1 MGQPNSIL
9 WFKKISKW
17 KTFIKQ
23 FKFKIDN
30 SWKNEIIFVI
40 NSILKSDKK
49 NKVLI
54 NNESSDILKLINK
67 IKKNE
72 KY

>member
-1 MGQPNSIL
+1 MSYGLRKYPSG
-9 WFKKISKW
+9 KP
-17 KTFIKQ
+17 FIKQ

-30 SWKNEIIFVI
+30 SWRNEIIFVI

-49 NKVLI
+49 NKDSI
-54 NNESSDILKLINK
+54 NNESSDILKLIDK